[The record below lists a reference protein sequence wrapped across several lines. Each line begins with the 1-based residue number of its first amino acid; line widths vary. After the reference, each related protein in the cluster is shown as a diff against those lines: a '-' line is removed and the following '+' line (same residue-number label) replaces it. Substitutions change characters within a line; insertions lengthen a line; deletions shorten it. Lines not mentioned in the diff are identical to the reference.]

1 MTTPCSSFLRSPGN
15 CTLGLDGLF
24 GWIPGPA
31 HVSRFFLDQ
40 AFLPRP
46 FPGAFVE
53 PVDLVGAATDSGFGA
68 VAAGIGLDRSIDVL
82 IGYIIL
88 TYFALKFYK
97 LNNDPIIV

>member
-31 HVSRFFLDQ
+31 DVSRFFLNQ
-40 AFLPRP
+40 PFLPRP
-46 FPGAFVE
+46 FPGAFVA

-68 VAAGIGLDRSIDVL
+68 VRTGLDRSMDVL
-82 IGYIIL
+82 IGDIIL